1 VVFAIDTADYGIRR
15 RFVDIRLVI
24 AKGQRLPFKDGVFDF
39 IFCSDVLEHV
49 HNFEAIVPEISRV
62 LKRGKTCMISTVDG
76 YWDPPIKMRAF
87 LLKRLPLPAR
97 KALMGRFAVTDEL
110 LHRDFMGHVR
120 FDITVEKLKSVFR
133 ADRLLPIKEQTYC
146 RCMGS
151 HLMELFFSF
160 NERIRYW
167 TFPLLRLLLPLDRY
181 VPFGRAWQYYV
192 VFEKN

>member
-1 VVFAIDTADYGIRR
+1 MAIAE
-15 RFVDIRLVI
+15 
-24 AKGQRLPFKDGVFDF
+24 GQCLPFKDGSFDF

-49 HNFEAIVPEISRV
+49 QNFEAIVPEISRV
-62 LKRGKTCMISTVDG
+62 LKHGKICIISTVDG
-76 YWDPPIKMRAF
+76 YWDPPIKIRAF
-87 LLKRLPLPAR
+87 LLKRLPPPAR
-97 KALMGRFAVTDEL
+97 KALMGRFAVSDQR

-120 FDITVEKLKSVFR
+120 FDITSEKLKSVFR
-133 ADRLLPIKEQTYC
+133 ASHLLPIKEQTYC
-146 RCMGS
+146 RYVGS

-192 VFEKN
+192 VFKRS